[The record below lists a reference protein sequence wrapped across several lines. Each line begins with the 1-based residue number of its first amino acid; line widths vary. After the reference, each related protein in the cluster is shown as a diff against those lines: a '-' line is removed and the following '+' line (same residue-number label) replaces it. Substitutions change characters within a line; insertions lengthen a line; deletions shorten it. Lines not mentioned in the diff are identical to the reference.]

1 MTCKKLVSEA
11 KVPQPLLEAA
21 ECENPD
27 HLGCGDG
34 SCLPNEFFCDGSVDC
49 ADGSDEG
56 WCGMYLKFKLFMPLI
71 KKQCQSEVIIVI
83 PASYSNCV
91 FTFSLTFYS

>member
-1 MTCKKLVSEA
+1 MLQISCKELVSEA

-27 HLGCGDG
+27 HLGCADG
-34 SCLPNEFFCDGSVDC
+34 SCFPSQFFCDGSVDC

-56 WCGMYLKFKLFMPLI
+56 WCGKYLKF
-71 KKQCQSEVIIVI
+71 QTSHS
-83 PASYSNCV
+83 SY
-91 FTFSLTFYS
+91 

>member
-1 MTCKKLVSEA
+1 
-11 KVPQPLLEAA
+11 VPQPLLEAA

-56 WCGMYLKFKLFMPLI
+56 WCGMHFKLENFILLI
-71 KKQCQSEVIIVI
+71 RTVFPYFLNKNMHCQTKFIIVI
-83 PASYSNCV
+83 PASLY
-91 FTFSLTFYS
+91 THLQT

>member
-1 MTCKKLVSEA
+1 
-11 KVPQPLLEAA
+11 VPRPLLEAA

-34 SCLPNEFFCDGSVDC
+34 SCLPSEFFCDGSVDC

-56 WCGMYLKFKLFMPLI
+56 WCGKYLKFQTSP
-71 KKQCQSEVIIVI
+71 VPV
-83 PASYSNCV
+83 
-91 FTFSLTFYS
+91 

>member
-1 MTCKKLVSEA
+1 MTCAKLVSEA

-56 WCGMYLKFKLFMPLI
+56 WCGTHFIFEVFILLI
-71 KKQCQSEVIIVI
+71 RIIFFYFFLIYKNYVM
-83 PASYSNCV
+83 SN
-91 FTFSLTFYS
+91 